1 MNNIQP
7 TSRQKEYAKNLV
19 RNGGNRT
26 KAALEAGYAPAT
38 AKNAK
43 QKIESSKGWKK
54 LVDFYFPDDFL
65 LEEHKKNIKQD
76 KDKGAKNKAIDMAY
90 KLKEKYPR
98 EQGEI
103 DAGDFKIVISKK

>member
-1 MNNIQP
+1 MATIK
-7 TSRQKEYAKNLV
+7 QK
-19 RNGGNRT
+19 
-26 KAALEAGYAPAT
+26 KAAQKVFVEGKSISKAMKEVGYSDQT
-38 AKNAK
+38 AKNPK
-43 QKIESSKGWKK
+43 NLTESKGWKE
-54 LVDFYFPDDFL
+54 LLEFYFPDEFL

-90 KLKEKYPR
+90 KLKDKYPK